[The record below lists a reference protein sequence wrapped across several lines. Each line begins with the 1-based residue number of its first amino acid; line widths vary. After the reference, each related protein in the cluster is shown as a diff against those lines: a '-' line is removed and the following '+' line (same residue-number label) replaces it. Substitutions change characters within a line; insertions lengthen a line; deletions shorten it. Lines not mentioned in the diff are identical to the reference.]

1 MSSDSF
7 NFDGNTTS
15 MEEAF
20 PVVDP
25 QLVPLGPRVMVQ
37 IRRTANKTKSGI
49 VLVEETKETVKWN
62 HQVAK
67 VISMGPI
74 AFKNRETAQEW
85 PEGTWVKVGD
95 FVRVPRWGGDRVEVP
110 LYGSKEDP
118 VVFVVFNDHELITR
132 ITGNPL
138 DQKAYIL

>member
-1 MSSDSF
+1 
-7 NFDGNTTS
+7 
-15 MEEAF
+15 
-20 PVVDP
+20 
-25 QLVPLGPRVMVQ
+25 
-37 IRRTANKTKSGI
+37 
-49 VLVEETKETVKWN
+49 
-62 HQVAK
+62 
-67 VISMGPI
+67 MGPI
-74 AFKNRETAQEW
+74 AFKNRETAEPW

-110 LYGSKEDP
+110 FNGKEDP